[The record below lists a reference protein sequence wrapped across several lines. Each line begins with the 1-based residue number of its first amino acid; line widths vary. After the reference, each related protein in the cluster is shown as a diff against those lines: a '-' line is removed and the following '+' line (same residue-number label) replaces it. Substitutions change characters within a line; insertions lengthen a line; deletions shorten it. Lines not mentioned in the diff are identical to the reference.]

1 MSRPYGYLGEKHF
14 RKMEVQ
20 RKGPEVTV
28 PGMAHLASEDQQGGQ
43 CGWDRGGKRL
53 KSRRL
58 SQRKGM
64 GIRI

>member
-1 MSRPYGYLGEKHF
+1 
-14 RKMEVQ
+14 MEVQ